1 MPISSI
7 LNLFG
12 GSDRITAEELKAMME
27 SKEDISII
35 DVRNPDEFSSGH
47 IPGCVLIPLS
57 ELEGAEDIP
66 SKGRLVLYCRSG
78 VRSMKALNVLK
89 GRGVKDAVDLKGG
102 IEAWKNAGG
111 PCRTGKVESSG
122 NGIDMEKGTF

>member
-12 GSDRITAEELKAMME
+12 GSDDRITAEELKTMME
-27 SKEDISII
+27 SKEVISII
-35 DVRNPDEFSSGH
+35 DVRNPNEFATGH

-66 SKGRLVLYCRSG
+66 SKGMLVLYCAAG
-78 VRSMKALNVLK
+78 VRSMKARNILK
-89 GRGVKDAVDLKGG
+89 GRGIKDAVDLKGG
-102 IEAWKNAGG
+102 IDAWIKAGG
-111 PCRTGKVESSG
+111 KVV
-122 NGIDMEKGTF
+122 KP